1 MTMQRIATLDG
12 VCVRP
17 IAAAL
22 AASLLAGLAFVS
34 LAQAQTQQAGV
45 TAAVRGRVELAAV
58 PGEVGRLVRSGE
70 PVYLGNAV
78 KSGPDSGLQILLL
91 DQTTFTIGPDSE
103 ITIDRFI
110 YDPQSGAGKVSA
122 SVAKGVFRFVT
133 GRVAQNNPS
142 DMEVKLPVGII
153 GIRGTIALGSVDD
166 GKGNGANGANGNVS
180 AQVVLVG
187 PGKDL
192 EGNNRPGGLNLAANG
207 GASQNITQ
215 PGFGS
220 VFGAGGWG
228 TPQFFTPQ
236 MMGALTTRLTSF
248 TNQGQGGQQGQQGQQ
263 GQGQNQ
269 GQGGQ
274 ATKNAGA
281 GNIQGQGNANSLAG
295 LNNVNRLNQNLVGDS
310 TSDRRR
316 NDAAGGNL
324 NTAAN
329 YSNYNQLRSLG
340 GVYHFQQTRVPISDG
355 FYNIYIELNARDR
368 TMFGGDTRIEV
379 ETSTVKGKA
388 YSEMASSYQN
398 ISGSTIAF
406 GSVMT
411 SDVPGGPRTG
421 GLGDGGENSL
431 VGTGCGGSGVC
442 NFDLII
448 GFLNKGGKIGG
459 GITHELTILNHQ
471 NVALFSG
478 SGSGDRMDGALPSDG
493 NKLANGIAT
502 YDQLRT
508 QTVGQ
513 YHYSSQ
519 RPFDKGGHYTM
530 NMNID
535 FGARTLGGG
544 NSSLAITGP
553 QAPNT
558 FSGTLNLPSVNYTS
572 LGGNATYAHNG
583 TINGTACGTSCAT
596 AFNLEVRNYNGI
608 LGGKATHALSVVT
621 QTSGTFT
628 GSGGVQ
634 NTERMAGLK

>member
-1 MTMQRIATLDG
+1 MQRIATLDG

-22 AASLLAGLAFVS
+22 AASLLAGFAFVS
-34 LAQAQTQQAGV
+34 LAQAQQQQAGV
-45 TAAVRGRVELAAV
+45 TAAVRGRVELASV

-91 DQTTFTIGPDSE
+91 DQTTFTIGPNSE
-103 ITIDRFI
+103 ITIDKFV
-110 YDPQSGAGKVSA
+110 YDPQSGVGKVSA

-142 DMEVKLPVGII
+142 DMEVKLPVGTI

-166 GKGNGANGANGNVS
+166 GKGNGGNGANGNAS
-180 AQVVLVG
+180 AQIVLVG

-192 EGNNRPGGLNLAANG
+192 EGNNRPGGLNLTATG
-207 GASQNITQ
+207 GSSQNINQ

-236 MMGALTTRLTSF
+236 MMGALTSRLTSF
-248 TNQGQGGQQGQQGQQ
+248 TTQGSGGQQGQQGQ
-263 GQGQNQ
+263 QGQNQ

-281 GNIQGQGNANSLAG
+281 GNVQGQGSAKSLVA

-310 TSDRRR
+310 SNDRRR

-324 NTAAN
+324 NTTTN
-329 YSNYNQLRSLG
+329 YSNYSQLRSISG
-340 GVYHFQQTRVPISDG
+340 IYHYQQTGVRIGDG
-355 FYNIYIELNARDR
+355 FYNIYIELNAGAR

-388 YSEMASSYQN
+388 YSDMASSYQN
-398 ISGSTIAF
+398 VSGSTLAF
-406 GSVMT
+406 GSVKT

-421 GLGDGGENSL
+421 GLGDGGETSL

-442 NFDLII
+442 NFNVVI
-448 GFLNKGGKIGG
+448 GLLNKNGSVGG
-459 GITHELTILNHQ
+459 GITHELTILNNQ

-478 SGSGDRMDGALPSDG
+478 SGSGGRLDGGLAADP
-493 NKLANGIAT
+493 NKLADGVAT
-502 YDQLRT
+502 YEQLRT
-508 QTVGQ
+508 QSIGQ
-513 YHYSSQ
+513 YHYTSQ
-519 RPFDKGGHYTM
+519 RPFDKGGHYTL

-558 FSGTLNLPSVNYTS
+558 FAGNVALPSVNFTS
-572 LGGNATYAHNG
+572 LNGLATYANNS
-583 TINGTACGTSCAT
+583 TITGTACGTACAT
-596 AFNLEVRNYNGI
+596 NFNLEVRNYNGI

-628 GSGGVQ
+628 GSGGVT
-634 NTERMAGLK
+634 NTERVAGLK

>member
-1 MTMQRIATLDG
+1 MQRIATLDG

-45 TAAVRGRVELAAV
+45 TAAVRGRVELASV
-58 PGEVGRLVRSGE
+58 PGEVGRLVKSGE
-70 PVYLGNAV
+70 PVYLGNAI

-91 DQTTFTIGPDSE
+91 DQTTFTIGPNSE
-103 ITIDRFI
+103 LTIDKFV

-133 GRVAQNNPS
+133 GKVAQNNPS
-142 DMEVKLPVGII
+142 DMEVKLPVGTI

-166 GKGNGANGANGNVS
+166 GKGNGGNGANGANGNAS

-192 EGNNRPGGLNLAANG
+192 EGNNRPGGLNLTATG
-207 GASQNITQ
+207 GSSQNINQ

-236 MMGALTTRLTSF
+236 MMGALTSRLTSF
-248 TNQGQGGQQGQQGQQ
+248 TTQGQGGQQGQQ

-269 GQGGQ
+269 GQGQGGQ

-281 GNIQGQGNANSLAG
+281 GNLQGQGNAISLAG

-310 TSDRRR
+310 SNDRRR

-324 NTAAN
+324 NTTTN
-329 YSNYNQLRSLG
+329 YSNYSQLRSLG
-340 GVYHFQQTRVPISDG
+340 GIYHYQQTGVPISDG
-355 FYNIYIELNARDR
+355 FYNIYIELNAGAR

-398 ISGSTIAF
+398 VSGGTLAF

-431 VGTGCGGSGVC
+431 VGTACGGSGVC
-442 NFDLII
+442 NFDLVI
-448 GFLNKGGKIGG
+448 GLLNKGGKIGG
-459 GITHELTILNHQ
+459 GITHELTILNNQ

-478 SGSGDRMDGALPSDG
+478 SGSGDRMDGALASDG

-513 YHYSSQ
+513 YHYESQ
-519 RPFDKGGHYTM
+519 RPFDKGGHYTL

-535 FGARTLGGG
+535 FGAKTLGGG

-558 FSGTLNLPSVNYTS
+558 FAGNVALPTVNYTS
-572 LGGNATYAHNG
+572 LGGNATYANNS

-596 AFNLEVRNYNGI
+596 AFNLEVRNFNGI
-608 LGGKATHALSVVT
+608 LGGKATHALSVTT
-621 QTSGTFT
+621 QTSGVFT
-628 GSGGVQ
+628 GSGGVT
-634 NTERMAGLK
+634 NTERVAGLK